1 MPITEDPLAWLHA
14 MWVPCLIAGAPLGA
28 ACARMSAASLRT
40 VLGED
45 ALRTARGK
53 GVREGRVMRHH
64 ALPLAAPPVIA
75 LVAVNTNLLITN
87 VALMET
93 VFNIPGSLPLRRGRA
108 CATATSTSPRRSWW
122 RARC

>member
-1 MPITEDPLAWLHA
+1 

-28 ACARMSAASLRT
+28 ACARMSAGSMRT

-45 ALRTARGK
+45 VLRTARGK
-53 GVREGRVMRHH
+53 GARESRVMRHH

-93 VFNIPGSLPLRRGRA
+93 VFNHPRLVPLRRGRGA
-108 CATATSTSPRRSWW
+108 STATSTSPRRSWW
-122 RARC
+122 RARS

>member
-1 MPITEDPLAWLHA
+1 M
-14 MWVPCLIAGAPLGA
+14 
-28 ACARMSAASLRT
+28 RT

-53 GVREGRVMRHH
+53 GAREGRVLRHH

-93 VFNIPGSLPLRRGRA
+93 VFNIPGSFRYVEDAVRNRDVDLAQALVVEGTILIVLA
-108 CATATSTSPRRSWW
+108 NFLADFVHAWLDPRVR
-122 RARC
+122 